1 MIDLLTLVESG
12 GCSSK
17 LSPGDLE
24 ALLTVLPKQTDPD
37 VLIGYD
43 TGDDAAV
50 YRLDGERS
58 LILTT
63 DFFPPVCSDPYD
75 FGQIA
80 AANSLSDVYAM
91 GGTAIAAL
99 NIMMFPSRTLSLEIY
114 REILRGGAEKATEAH
129 CPIVGGHTIEDV
141 VPKYGLAVTGIIE
154 TKHVTANRSVR
165 EGDIM
170 ILTKPVGT
178 GIVVAGKKAG
188 LASEDEYGAAV
199 CSMKTLNASAARIM
213 NEFDIC
219 AATDI
224 TGFGLAGHALKL
236 ARNSGIRI
244 RFSTSCIPLLPGAL
258 RLAETGCIPCGVFK
272 NEDYTGQSALFPEVF
287 EYRALV
293 LDPQT
298 SGGLLM
304 ASPEDKAAQVI
315 ARLIDAGYPATAA
328 IGAALP
334 PEEGSPLLEFR

>member
-24 ALLTVLPKQTDPD
+24 ALLAVLPKHTNPD
-37 VLIGYD
+37 ILIGYD
-43 TGDDAAV
+43 TGDDAAI
-50 YRLDGERS
+50 YRLDAERS

-91 GGTAIAAL
+91 GGTALAAL
-99 NIMMFPSRTLSLEIY
+99 NIMMFPSRTLPLEVY
-114 REILRGGAEKATEAH
+114 REILRGGAEKALEAR
-129 CPIVGGHTIEDV
+129 CPIVGGHTIEDTL
-141 VPKYGLAVTGIIE
+141 PKYGLAVTGIIE
-154 TKHVTANRSVR
+154 TRHVTANRSVR
-165 EGDIM
+165 RGDIM
-170 ILTKPVGT
+170 ILTKPIGT
-178 GIVVAGKKAG
+178 GIVIAGKKAG
-188 LASEDEYGAAV
+188 LASGNEYHAAV
-199 CSMKTLNASAARIM
+199 SSMKTLNDSAARIM
-213 NEFDIC
+213 NEFGVS

-236 ARNSGIRI
+236 ARHSDVRI
-244 RFSTSCIPLLPGAL
+244 RFSTGNLPLLPGAF
-258 RLAETGCIPCGVFK
+258 RLAESGCIPCGVFK
-272 NEDYTGQSALFPEVF
+272 NEDYTGDTTVFPDTFELKALT
-287 EYRALV
+287 

-304 ASPEDKAAQVI
+304 ACPEHTATQVVK
-315 ARLIDAGYPATAA
+315 RLIEAGYTATAV
-328 IGAALP
+328 IGEALAA
-334 PEEGSPLLEFR
+334 ETDAPLLEFR